1 MVEVTVDPLS
11 RIEGHYRINTEVDT
25 DGVITDAQSNGLVFR
40 GFERSLQKHDPRDAA
55 LFTMRICGVCPVCH
69 SIAAANALD
78 DLFGVAD
85 QVPKDALVMRNIH
98 QAMNFIASHAAHIY
112 ILWGP
117 DLANPAYHD
126 ILTKYGDVGNA
137 VWGELSGRFM
147 PLVNQ
152 SIGGT
157 RYPAGSSYVAA
168 IREFRR
174 LHKGIALV
182 AGKMPHSVLQHVGG
196 VVYSPTVADI
206 GKLISTVSETAKF
219 VETFTLGV
227 PPETWIENTYRASSP
242 EKAVNFVIGRLQEL
256 LDSSL
261 ASNDFSHA
269 SGWGDVPLFA
279 AFGSELVGEKML
291 DLPISLK
298 LDRSGG
304 YKDPNTI
311 GFLSYGVFF
320 KPEKGDGYDPT
331 SPADSKVIPS
341 GYINGHLQL
350 EKFDHRKISEN
361 ITHAFY
367 IDEKTDRPPWNGV
380 TEPEDNPDEIDY
392 TRGSESRY
400 SWVKAPSYGG
410 IPCEV
415 GPLARLLVMGEPL
428 VTGLAKTFQDNGYSP
443 ANNYTRMVARM
454 QEILVVV
461 PELMKWLTQDLQAG
475 GKVAVHTELSM
486 AKDSSGMGLWEAP
499 RGALGHWVAT
509 DSNSMTTLY
518 QAVVPSTWNLAPRNG
533 QGIPSPVEQALIG
546 TKISAAE
553 NALGVDYANPLG
565 ILHTARSYDPCLACA
580 IHTIDK
586 TGKHPD
592 SIIRVV

>member
-11 RIEGHYRINTEVDT
+11 RIEGHYRVNTEVSE
-25 DGVITDAQSNGLVFR
+25 DGVITDAQSSGLVFR
-40 GFERSLQKHDPRDAA
+40 GFERSLQHHDPRDAA

-112 ILWGP
+112 VLWGP
-117 DLANPAYHD
+117 DLANPAYRD
-126 ILTKYGDVGNA
+126 ILAQYGDVGNA

-152 SIGGT
+152 DRGT

-168 IREFRR
+168 LREFRR
-174 LHKGIALV
+174 LHEGIALI

-206 GKLISTVSETAKF
+206 GKLISYVSQTTKF
-219 VETFTLGV
+219 VEDFTLGV

-242 EKAVNFVIGRLQEL
+242 ESAVNFVIGRLQEL
-256 LDSSL
+256 LDDSL
-261 ASNDFSHA
+261 TSNDFSHA
-269 SGWGDVPLFA
+269 SGWGDVPLFT
-279 AFGSELVGEKML
+279 AFGSELIGETLL

-304 YKDPNTI
+304 YQDPNTI

-320 KPEKGDGYDPT
+320 KPENGDGYDPT
-331 SPADSKVIPS
+331 SPAEDKVIPS
-341 GYINGHLQL
+341 GYMNGNLQL

-361 ITHAFY
+361 IAHAFY
-367 IDEKTDRPPWNGV
+367 IDEEADRPPWNGV
-380 TEPEDNPDEIDY
+380 TNPEDNPDEIDY

-400 SWVKAPSYGG
+400 SWVKAPHYGG

-415 GPLARLLVMGEPL
+415 GPLARLLIMGEPL
-428 VTGLAKTFQDNGYSP
+428 VTGLARAFQENGYSP
-443 ANNYTRMVARM
+443 ANNYTRMLARM

-461 PELMKWLTQDLQAG
+461 PELLKWISQDLEAG

-486 AKDSSGMGLWEAP
+486 ARDSEGMGLWEAP

-509 DSNSMTTLY
+509 DSDSMTTLY

-565 ILHTARSYDPCLACA
+565 IMHTARSYDPCLACA

-586 TGKHPD
+586 TGKRPD
-592 SIIRVV
+592 RVFRVV

>member
-1 MVEVTVDPLS
+1 MVQVTVDPLS
-11 RIEGHYRINTEVDT
+11 RIEGHYRINTEVSA

-40 GFERSLQKHDPRDAA
+40 GFERSLQKHDPRDAV

-69 SIAAANALD
+69 SIAAANAMD

-85 QVPKDALVMRNIH
+85 QIPKDALVMRNIH
-98 QAMNFIASHAAHIY
+98 QAMNYIASHAAHIY
-112 ILWGP
+112 VLWGP

-126 ILTKYGDVGNA
+126 ILAKYGDVGNA

-147 PLVNQ
+147 PIVNQ
-152 SIGGT
+152 FNGV

-168 IREFRR
+168 LGEFRR
-174 LHKGIALV
+174 LHKGIAIIG
-182 AGKMPHSVLQHVGG
+182 GKMPHTVLQHVGG

-219 VETFTLGV
+219 VESFTLGV
-227 PPETWIENTYRASSP
+227 SPETWIENTYKASSP

-256 LDSSL
+256 LNNSL
-261 ASNDFSHA
+261 KNNNFSLS

-279 AFGSELVGEKML
+279 AFGSELIGETL
-291 DLPISLK
+291 LGLPVSLK
-298 LDRSGG
+298 LDRAGG
-304 YKDPNTI
+304 YKDPDKI

-320 KPEKGDGYDPT
+320 KPENGDGYDPT

-341 GYINGHLQL
+341 GYMNGHFQL
-350 EKFDHRKISEN
+350 EKFDYRKISEN

-367 IDEKTDRPPWNGV
+367 LDQEMDRPPWNGV
-380 TEPEDNPDEIDY
+380 TNPEGNPDEIDY

-400 SWVKAPSYGG
+400 SWVKAPHYGG

-415 GPLARLLVMGEPL
+415 GPLARLLIMKEPL
-428 VTGLAKTFQDNGYSP
+428 ITGLANTFQENGYSP

-454 QEILVVV
+454 QEVLIMIS
-461 PELMKWLTQDLQAG
+461 ELLKWLRQDLQAG
-475 GKVAVHTELSM
+475 GKVAVHTDLSM
-486 AKDSSGMGLWEAP
+486 AKSSEGMGLWEAP

-509 DSNSMTTLY
+509 DSDSMATLY

-580 IHTIDK
+580 VHTIDK

-592 SIIRVV
+592 SIIKIV

>member
-11 RIEGHYRINTEVDT
+11 RIEGHYRINTEVSE

-40 GFERSLQKHDPRDAA
+40 GFERALQHHDPRDAA

-69 SIAAANALD
+69 SITAANALD

-85 QVPKDALVMRNIH
+85 QVPKNALVMRNVH
-98 QAMNFIASHAAHIY
+98 QAMNFIASHAAHVY
-112 ILWGP
+112 VLWGP
-117 DLANPAYHD
+117 DLANPAYRD
-126 ILTKYGDVGNA
+126 ILTQHGDLGNA

-152 SIGGT
+152 EGGT

-168 IREFRR
+168 LREFRR
-174 LHKGIALV
+174 LHEGIALI
-182 AGKMPHSVLQHVGG
+182 AGKMPHPVLQHVGG

-206 GKLISTVSETAKF
+206 QKLISYVSQTARF
-219 VETFTLGV
+219 VENFTLGV

-242 EKAVNFVIGRLQEL
+242 ESAVNFVIERLQEL
-256 LDSSL
+256 LDNSL
-261 ASNDFSHA
+261 NNNDFSHA

-279 AFGSELVGEKML
+279 AFGSELIGETML
-291 DLPISLK
+291 GLPVSLK

-320 KPEKGDGYDPT
+320 KPENGDGYDPT
-331 SPADSKVIPS
+331 SPAEDKVIPS
-341 GYINGHLQL
+341 GYMNGNLQL

-367 IDEKTDRPPWNGV
+367 IDEVADRPPWNGV
-380 TEPEDNPDEIDY
+380 TIPEDNPDEIDY

-400 SWVKAPSYGG
+400 SWVKAPNYGG

-415 GPLARLLVMGEPL
+415 GPLARLLIMGEPL
-428 VTGLAKTFQDNGYSP
+428 VTGLARTFQENGYSP
-443 ANNYTRMVARM
+443 ANNYTRMLARM
-454 QEILVVV
+454 QEILVVI
-461 PELMKWLTQDLQAG
+461 PELLKWLSQDLEAG

-486 AKDSSGMGLWEAP
+486 ARDSEGMGLWEAP

-533 QGIPSPVEQALIG
+533 QGIPGPVEQALIG

-580 IHTIDK
+580 IHTIDI
-586 TGKHPD
+586 TGKNPNH
-592 SIIRVV
+592 IIRVV

>member
-1 MVEVTVDPLS
+1 MVQVTVDPVS
-11 RIEGHYRINTEVDT
+11 RIEGHYRVNTEVDEN
-25 DGVITDAQSNGLVFR
+25 GVITDAQSNGTVFR
-40 GFERSLQKHDPRDAA
+40 GFERFLQNHDPRDAA
-55 LFTMRICGVCPVCH
+55 LMTMRICGVCPVCH
-69 SIAAANALD
+69 SIAASNALD

-112 ILWGP
+112 VLWGP

-126 ILTKYGDVGNA
+126 ILTQYGDTGNA

-147 PLVNQ
+147 PLINQ
-152 SIGGT
+152 YNGT
-157 RYPAGSSYVAA
+157 RYPAGSSYLAA
-168 IREFRR
+168 LREFRR
-174 LHKGIALV
+174 LHEGISLV
-182 AGKMPHSVLQHVGG
+182 AGKMPHCVLQHVGG

-206 GKLISTVSETAKF
+206 QQLGVYLSQTARF

-227 PPETWIENTYRASSP
+227 SPDTWIENTYRASSP
-242 EKAVNFVIGRLQEL
+242 ERAVNFVIEHLQEL
-256 LDSSL
+256 VDNSL
-261 ASNDFSHA
+261 KNNDFSHSA
-269 SGWGDVPLFA
+269 GWGDVPLFA
-279 AFGSELVGEKML
+279 AFGSELVGETL
-291 DLPISLK
+291 LGLPISLK
-298 LDRSGG
+298 LDRAGG
-304 YKDPNTI
+304 YNDPNTI

-331 SPADSKVIPS
+331 SPAEDKVIPS
-341 GYINGHLQL
+341 GYMDGNLQP
-350 EKFDHRKISEN
+350 EKFDHTKISEN

-367 IDEKTDRPPWNGV
+367 IDEEADRPPWNGLTV
-380 TEPEDNPDEIDY
+380 PEDNPEEIDY

-400 SWVKAPSYGG
+400 SWIKAPHYDG

-415 GPLARLLVMGEPL
+415 GPISRLLVMGEPL
-428 VTGLAKTFQDNGYSP
+428 ITGLAQAFQENGYSP
-443 ANNYTRMVARM
+443 VNNYTRMVARM
-454 QEILVVV
+454 HEILILM
-461 PELMKWLTQDLQAG
+461 PEIMKWLIEDLTPN

-486 AKDSSGMGLWEAP
+486 AKDSEGMGLWEAP

-509 DSNSMTTLY
+509 GSNSMTTLY
-518 QAVVPSTWNLAPRNG
+518 QAVVPSTWNLAPRNA

-553 NALGVDYANPLG
+553 NALGVDYSNPLG

-586 TGKHPD
+586 TGKNSD
-592 SIIRVV
+592 RIIRVV